1 MRCSKNSSNREVY
14 RNKTLPQETRK
25 ISNKPPILTPKAT
38 REGRKNKTQIS
49 RRNEITNITAE
60 INEIEMKT
68 IAKISPTKS

>member
-25 ISNKPPILTPKAT
+25 ISNKPPILTPKV
-38 REGRKNKTQIS
+38 
-49 RRNEITNITAE
+49 RNEITNIRAE

>member
-25 ISNKPPILTPKAT
+25 ISNKPPILTPKV
-38 REGRKNKTQIS
+38 
-49 RRNEITNITAE
+49 RNEIINIRAE